1 MYCVMS
7 IHSGNASVTM
17 TTSKWFGLHR
27 RSSIMARAALIK
39 YVCSGRKM
47 RRPAR
52 SDAINVMH
60 AHTRTCV
67 QNRFQD
73 ILIPKKRFSFVS
85 SWVFDAKGSS
95 SLCSSSS
102 ASSSSCV
109 SEYTPHGIKC
119 FPQPS
124 TFRFATRF
132 KIKRNKA
139 DTGTINRGWRHDC
152 VRYHRQEESWHAST
166 CSETP
171 SKTFEKKT
179 FVKWITPDPTTSV

>member
-124 TFRFATRF
+124 TFRFAARF
-132 KIKRNKA
+132 KIKRNRA

-152 VRYHRQEESWHAST
+152 VRYHRQEES
-166 CSETP
+166 
-171 SKTFEKKT
+171 
-179 FVKWITPDPTTSV
+179 